1 MLCRYFVVRLLLALH
16 GKSYVKDLIN
26 TPLNFLLPD
35 DVQDS
40 LASFIV
46 PDVYVAFQKPAYPE
60 LLSMVAK
67 VVTHSSDKERKNI
80 QDKYNSA
87 VIFIVKRMLTS
98 YHQKKS
104 IRLNPHYE
112 RIIVEFDPQI
122 LTRVERGILTK
133 ILKQE
138 NKRLKKLNII
148 EKRKKKAYYRQIF
161 MASY

>member
-60 LLSMVAK
+60 LLSKIAK
-67 VVTHSSDKERKNI
+67 VVTHSSDEEGGSRAI
-80 QDKYNSA
+80 QELVN
-87 VIFIVKRMLTS
+87 V
-98 YHQKKS
+98 S
-104 IRLNPHYE
+104 INAFRL
-112 RIIVEFDPQI
+112 F
-122 LTRVERGILTK
+122 K
-133 ILKQE
+133 
-138 NKRLKKLNII
+138 
-148 EKRKKKAYYRQIF
+148 
-161 MASY
+161 